1 MTTSMGGPK
10 RSPKALPKAKL
21 APKNGYGHCLVVCFP
36 SINYSFLNPGETI
49 TSEKYT
55 DKIDEMNQ
63 KLQSLQPTLVNRMS
77 LIFHDNAGLHITQ
90 PMLQKL
96 NKLDYE
102 ALLHES
108 YSPDVSPNNY
118 HFFKHLDNFL
128 QGKYFH
134 NCWRENMPS
143 KSSLK
148 SEAWIL
154 ML

>member
-1 MTTSMGGPK
+1 MTTSVGGPK
-10 RSPKALPKAKL
+10 RSSKALPKAKL

-36 SINYSFLNPGETI
+36 SIHYSFLNPGETT

-102 ALLHES
+102 SFAS
-108 YSPDVSPNNY
+108 
-118 HFFKHLDNFL
+118 
-128 QGKYFH
+128 
-134 NCWRENMPS
+134 
-143 KSSLK
+143 
-148 SEAWIL
+148 
-154 ML
+154 